1 MDKEGKLSDYAIT
14 VAVILKCLSN
24 CNWGEQRLVTS
35 RKVKCPIFN
44 MSLLTHIWQ
53 IIIFWLDETETSSSR
68 FFHFH
73 KVASN
78 LEGLLERQNPPK
90 NGEFI

>member
-1 MDKEGKLSDYAIT
+1 
-14 VAVILKCLSN
+14 
-24 CNWGEQRLVTS
+24 
-35 RKVKCPIFN
+35 

-53 IIIFWLDETETSSSR
+53 IIIFWLDETETSSSI

-90 NGEFI
+90 IGEFI